1 LGNPLRVLF
10 IEDSARDREL
20 QLRLLRQADYAVDSE
35 RVDTPDVL
43 KQALEKSWDLIISD
57 YCMRRFPGTDAF
69 RLIRQLGLETPFI
82 FVSGTIAGV
91 GIDRDAL
98 DQIFEPFFT
107 TKQEGNGN
115 GLGLATVYGI
125 AKQHNGFIEVDSV
138 KGSGSTFRIHLPA
151 AEGADPAPRKAPRFQ
166 LPKGTET
173 ILIAED
179 DDDVRETMRLILEN
193 LGYKVFAAGN
203 GSEAVEL
210 FVRVKSSVDLV
221 LLDVIMPVLNGPEAA
236 ARMSAIKP
244 HLAFIFMTGYGIDS
258 KLRELRTIEKAAIL
272 QKPFDAWQ
280 LANKLREVL
289 DRKET

>member
-1 LGNPLRVLF
+1 LGTPLRVLF
-10 IEDSARDREL
+10 IEDSARDAEL
-20 QLRLLRQADYAVDSE
+20 QLRLLRQADDAVDSE

-43 KQALEKSWDLIISD
+43 KQVLEKSWDFIISD
-57 YCMRRFPGTDAF
+57 YYMPRFPGTDA
-69 RLIRQLGLETPFI
+69 LGLI
-82 FVSGTIAGV
+82 
-91 GIDRDAL
+91 
-98 DQIFEPFFT
+98 
-107 TKQEGNGN
+107 
-115 GLGLATVYGI
+115 
-125 AKQHNGFIEVDSV
+125 
-138 KGSGSTFRIHLPA
+138 KGSGSTFRIDLPA
-151 AEGADPAPRKAPRFQ
+151 AKGAGPAPRKAPRFQ

-210 FVRVKSSVDLV
+210 FLRVKSSVDLV

-258 KLRELRTIEKAAIL
+258 KLRELRTIEKTAIL